1 MALRLIGL
9 ISLDTSSKQYPK
21 REKAMRNTGSEHQEI
36 LNQLQLLMRRIDQL
50 EEKIDSISLGVP
62 EDQVTS

>member
-1 MALRLIGL
+1 
-9 ISLDTSSKQYPK
+9 
-21 REKAMRNTGSEHQEI
+21 MRNTGSEHQEI